1 VTRERYDSELFA
13 LPEAVSGG
21 EYVIASYFLQV
32 PLGTDVIARCLGF
45 ATEQTTGTWVDVP
58 GETPELRREHAAKL
72 VGLTEMPDYETG
84 LPQGVDTRSFIVRL
98 AFPWVNFGDSL
109 AMLIS
114 TIPGNISFGFPVKLV
129 DIEFPDVYLAKF
141 QGPKFGIGGIR
152 ELLGVHDRPLVN
164 NMIKPCTGF
173 SPEVAEDLVYQT
185 AAGGVDIIKDDEL
198 LGGSP
203 SFSPLEKRVEIY
215 MRAIARADA
224 EKGEKT
230 LYTVNIT
237 DRVDR
242 LRDNAIRAIRAGANA
257 LMVNYIGIG
266 LSALRSLAEDPE
278 VNVPILAHA
287 TGGGAMSVSPYSG
300 ISAHLVMAKLPR
312 MAGADIIN
320 DLVPYGKLPIL
331 KSKYIRIANIC
342 RGKLGD
348 LKSTLPNAVA
358 GVYPG
363 NVAEIIADL
372 GWNCLLGAGGGIHAH
387 PMGPKA
393 GAIAMRQAIDA
404 TLQGVPLDEAARNQP
419 ELRTAVETWGI
430 WQEESLQLF
439 SRMR

>member
-1 VTRERYDSELFA
+1 MTKERYDPELFA
-13 LPEAVSGG
+13 LPEVLASGR
-21 EYVIASYFLQV
+21 YVAATYFIQT
-32 PLGTDVIARCLGF
+32 PAETDILKRCLGF

-58 GETPELRREHAAKL
+58 EETCELRSEHAAKL
-72 VGLTEMPDYETG
+72 IGLTEVPDYETEIPSG
-84 LPQGVDTRSFIVRL
+84 ECTRSFIVRL
-98 AFPWVNFGDSL
+98 AFPWVNFGDSFP
-109 AMLIS
+109 MLFS

-129 DIEFPDVYLAKF
+129 DIEFPEVLLAEF
-141 QGPKFGIGGIR
+141 QGPKFGIQGIR
-152 ELLGVHDRPLVN
+152 QLLGVHDRPLLN

-173 SPEVAEDLVYQT
+173 SPEVGARLVYEA

-203 SFSPLEKRVEIY
+203 EFSPLEERVETY

-230 LYTVNIT
+230 LYAVNIT
-237 DRVDR
+237 DRVGR
-242 LRDNAIRAIRAGANA
+242 LRNNALRAIGAGANA
-257 LMVNYIGIG
+257 LLVNYVTTG
-266 LSALRSLAEDPE
+266 LSALRMLAEDPE
-278 VNVPILAHA
+278 VSVPILAHA
-287 TGGGAMSVSPYSG
+287 TAGGSMIVSPYSG
-300 ISAHLVMAKLPR
+300 ISAHLMMAKLPR

-331 KSKYIRIANIC
+331 KSKYVRIAHVC
-342 RGKLGD
+342 RGKLGN
-348 LKSTLPNAVA
+348 LRRTFPNAVA

-363 NVAEIIADL
+363 NVAEVIADL
-372 GWNCLLGAGGGIHAH
+372 GQECILGAGGGIHAH

-404 TLQGVPLDEAARNQP
+404 TLQGVPLVEAAGNQP
-419 ELRTAVETWGI
+419 ELRAAVEAWGI

-439 SRMR
+439 ARLR